1 MRAIHILAG
10 SLGLLF
16 GYIALF
22 SRKGGGAHRRSG
34 TIFVGVMLVMA
45 LFGMALAV
53 RSGVWVEVNVPAGW
67 TAAYLVLTGY
77 VTIRRPARWSRGLD
91 VALLLVAGAVAAT
104 MLVFGIEAVL
114 AGGKRGEIPA
124 FPFFLFGIIGLLG
137 AAGDVRVLRSGLL
150 HGRAR
155 LARHLWRVTCALLIA
170 AMSFFLGQAKVIP
183 EPIRIIP
190 LLAVPVLTVLVALF
204 YWLWRVRRPGPL
216 YAPALR
222 SAALTMNAAPRS
234 TFPSPPAKV
243 APRA

>member
-1 MRAIHILAG
+1 MRGIHILAG
-10 SLGLLF
+10 CLGLLS

-34 TIFVGVMLVMA
+34 TVFVGVMLVMA

-67 TAAYLVLTGY
+67 TTAYLVLTGY
-77 VTIRRPARWSRGLD
+77 VTIRRPAGWSRGLD
-91 VALLLVAGAVAAT
+91 AALLLVAGAVATT
-104 MLVFGIEAVL
+104 MLTFGVEAVL

-124 FPFFLFGIIGLLG
+124 FPFFLFGVIGLLG
-137 AAGDVRVLRSGLL
+137 AAGDARVLSSGLL
-150 HGRAR
+150 QGRAR

-190 LLAVPVLTVLVALF
+190 LLAVPVLTVLVAMF

-216 YAPALR
+216 HGP
-222 SAALTMNAAPRS
+222 APRS
-234 TFPSPPAKV
+234 ATRSTNPTPVPNFPPSPAK
-243 APRA
+243 ASPRT